1 LLKREGRKVSEK
13 ELEYL
18 RKDVKE
24 EEKQKEEVKERKKD

>member
-18 RKDVKE
+18 KKRCE
-24 EEKQKEEVKERKKD
+24 RGGENEGRSGRKKD